1 MTEAAPTEMGS
12 TETGSAAP
20 NRWSAIV
27 VAGVLTALVVV
38 ALAVGDD
45 TGRQLVAI
53 GTAVAVAGYVT
64 AFHPPV
70 VLYAFPVAL
79 GVAPFMH
86 VPFTDI
92 PIMLAL
98 SAMLWVALLFLPS
111 ADVRL
116 GLPEAV
122 VAALAA
128 VSLCSVVATGLTPRS
143 AVEWISWVVATAVL
157 IPIRHLPADLR
168 TRVCQT
174 FAVSAAVGA
183 SLAIAIWVGLPR
195 RILKMLDV
203 LGYDVVR
210 NERQVADEH
219 LTTRLA
225 GTFLEPN
232 IAGLILLV
240 ALAAAVVFLSG
251 RLRVV
256 VVAILTVALL
266 LTLSRSAF
274 GTAVVAAGLV
284 VLRSTERRRDLML
297 WGSGA
302 VLVALSLP
310 SVRSRLANSLGA
322 NDVGLTDRRQALT
335 EFPGLMDGHWVWGL
349 GWARPEFRNAGLTQA
364 VNFVANGPLLTI
376 YRGGLVVGIVVVVV
390 ALVVAFRA
398 WVYADRSFAAAVVC
412 SLLIAMLVVAFQ
424 LDFPIVNQAPAT
436 AAVSLL
442 VAMTLFVP
450 TDRTEPPDARPG
462 Q

>member
-1 MTEAAPTEMGS
+1 MTEMVSAP
-12 TETGSAAP
+12 P
-20 NRWSAIV
+20 NRWTAVV
-27 VAGVLTALVVV
+27 VAGLLTSLVVV
-38 ALAVGDD
+38 ALAVGEDA
-45 TGRQLVAI
+45 GRQIVAI
-53 GTAVAVAGYVT
+53 GTAIAVAGYVT
-64 AFHPPV
+64 AFHPQA
-70 VLYAFPVAL
+70 VLFAFPVAL
-79 GVAPFMH
+79 GAAPFMH

-111 ADVRL
+111 AEVRL
-116 GLPEAV
+116 GLPEAI

-128 VSLCSVVATGLTPRS
+128 VSLCSVVASGLTPRS

-157 IPIRHLPADLR
+157 IPIRHLPAALR
-168 TRVCQT
+168 TRVCQV
-174 FAVSAAVGA
+174 FAVSAAAGA

-195 RILKMLDV
+195 GVLRHLDV

-210 NERQVADEH
+210 NERRVADER
-219 LTTRLA
+219 LTSRLA

-232 IAGLILLV
+232 IAGLILLI

-251 RLRVV
+251 RLRIAVLAV
-256 VVAILTVALL
+256 ITIALL

-274 GTAVVAAGLV
+274 GTAMVAAALV

-302 VLVALSLP
+302 VLAALALP
-310 SVRSRLANSLGA
+310 SVRSRLASSLGA
-322 NDVGLTDRRQALT
+322 NDVGLSERRQALGQ
-335 EFPGLMDGHWVWGL
+335 FPALMDGHWAWGL
-349 GWARPEFRNAGLTQA
+349 GWARPEFRSAGLTQA
-364 VNFVANGPLLTI
+364 VNFVANGPLLTV
-376 YRGGLVVGIVVVVV
+376 YRGGLVVGLVVVLG
-390 ALVVAFRA
+390 ALAIAFRA
-398 WVYADRSFAAAVVC
+398 WVYAARSFAAAVVC
-412 SLLIAMLVVAFQ
+412 CLLIAMVFVAFQ

-450 TDRTEPPDARPG
+450 TDRTESAVARPG
-462 Q
+462 E

>member
-1 MTEAAPTEMGS
+1 MTETV
-12 TETGSAAP
+12 SAAS
-20 NRWSAIV
+20 NRWATIV
-27 VAGVLTALVVV
+27 VAGVLTSLVVV
-38 ALAVGDD
+38 ALAAGAD

-64 AFHPPV
+64 AFHPQV

-79 GVAPFMH
+79 GAAPFMH

-98 SAMLWVALLFLPS
+98 SAMLWVALLFLPA

-116 GLPEAV
+116 GWPEAV
-122 VAALAA
+122 VATLAA

-157 IPIRHLPADLR
+157 IPLRHLPAELR
-168 TRVCQT
+168 ARVCQT
-174 FAVSAAVGA
+174 FAVSAAAGA
-183 SLAIAIWVGLPR
+183 SLAIVIWVGLPR
-195 RILKMLDV
+195 RVLRHLDV

-210 NERQVADEH
+210 NERRVADEH

-232 IAGLILLV
+232 IAGLILLI

-251 RLRVV
+251 RLR
-256 VVAILTVALL
+256 ILVLTVITVALL
-266 LTLSRSAF
+266 LTLSRAAF
-274 GTAVVAAGLV
+274 GTAMVAAALV

-297 WGSGA
+297 WGGGA
-302 VLVALSLP
+302 VLVALALP

-322 NDVGLTDRRQALT
+322 NDVGLTDRRQALAQ
-335 EFPGLMDGHWVWGL
+335 FPDLMDGHWTWGL
-349 GWARPEFRNAGLTQA
+349 GWARPEFRSAGLTQA
-364 VNFVANGPLLTI
+364 VNFVANGPLLTV
-376 YRGGLVVGIVVVVV
+376 YRGGLVVGIVVVAV
-390 ALVVAFRA
+390 ALVIALRA

-412 SLLIAMLVVAFQ
+412 SLLIAMVLVAFQ

-436 AAVSLL
+436 AAMSLL
-442 VAMTLFVP
+442 IAMTLFVP
-450 TDRTEPPDARPG
+450 TDRTESPDARPG
-462 Q
+462 E

>member
-1 MTEAAPTEMGS
+1 
-12 TETGSAAP
+12 
-20 NRWSAIV
+20 
-27 VAGVLTALVVV
+27 
-38 ALAVGDD
+38 
-45 TGRQLVAI
+45 
-53 GTAVAVAGYVT
+53 
-64 AFHPPV
+64 
-70 VLYAFPVAL
+70 
-79 GVAPFMH
+79 
-86 VPFTDI
+86 
-92 PIMLAL
+92 
-98 SAMLWVALLFLPS
+98 
-111 ADVRL
+111 
-116 GLPEAV
+116 
-122 VAALAA
+122 
-128 VSLCSVVATGLTPRS
+128 
-143 AVEWISWVVATAVL
+143 
-157 IPIRHLPADLR
+157 
-168 TRVCQT
+168 
-174 FAVSAAVGA
+174 
-183 SLAIAIWVGLPR
+183 VGLPR

-251 RLRVV
+251 RLRVA

-322 NDVGLTDRRQALT
+322 NDVGLTDRRQALA

-412 SLLIAMLVVAFQ
+412 SLLIAMLFVAFQ

-436 AAVSLL
+436 AAMSLL

-450 TDRTEPPDARPG
+450 DDRAERSDARPG